1 MHPPRGARVSAGP
14 SSSTRPVNRVTRPGD
29 RVAAA
34 RGATNH
40 GRVRQWLLTAPWW
53 VLSLIGGATLSLTS
67 TAAGRLVGDESWSEA
82 VVSGVISGIFFG
94 AVMGP
99 VIARRNRRFRD
110 AAGDIPRDQL
120 LRVAKLAQRGA
131 APEDAQL
138 RRAAHRVALDQ
149 RDLLLGQRRWAV
161 PFAGLL
167 LALAVWLAL
176 SGGEQAPFRWLAA
189 VLFLVLLAVPT
200 LRARHLAH
208 RAELLADPPA

>member
-1 MHPPRGARVSAGP
+1 M
-14 SSSTRPVNRVTRPGD
+14 
-29 RVAAA
+29 
-34 RGATNH
+34 NH
-40 GRVRQWLLTAPWW
+40 GPVRNWLLTAPWW

-120 LRVAKLAQRGA
+120 LQVAKLAQRGA
-131 APEDAQL
+131 APEDAEL

-149 RDLLLGQRRWAV
+149 LGEPEPGHRPAAS
-161 PFAGLL
+161 PGYTHSPTILGLATTSFANQK
-167 LALAVWLAL
+167 
-176 SGGEQAPFRWLAA
+176 SGMSANSSKR
-189 VLFLVLLAVPT
+189 
-200 LRARHLAH
+200 
-208 RAELLADPPA
+208 